1 MNTGTHLNTQDWSA
15 QSGGKGIIK
24 RFAVKITKTVGKKGS
39 IKGLHNDSYLCYGD
53 TMLLS
58 PDSALEIIYI
68 PTQNHLMAYGR
79 AGHKVFLLPV
89 VNKQSLGI
97 QAYYRE
103 GKNRN

>member
-1 MNTGTHLNTQDWSA
+1 
-15 QSGGKGIIK
+15 
-24 RFAVKITKTVGKKGS
+24 
-39 IKGLHNDSYLCYGD
+39 
-53 TMLLS
+53 MLLS
-58 PDSALEIIYI
+58 PDAALEIIYI